1 MSSRIVEIPEG
12 VSVEIDGLKVKVRG
26 PLGELCKDFS
36 HAMGQLTIR
45 KNSDNK
51 VIVEVVGKPRRNKR
65 ALVGTI
71 AAHINNMIIGVT
83 KGFTYRLKIVY
94 AHFPM
99 SVKVKGNYVIIE
111 NFIGERAPRYAKIL
125 GNVKVTVEQDDIV
138 VKGIDIEEVGQT
150 AANIENATK
159 VTSRDPRVFL
169 DGIFIYHKE
178 VGM

>member
-1 MSSRIVEIPEG
+1 MSSRIVEIPQG
-12 VSVEIDGLKVKVRG
+12 VSVEIDGLRVKVKG
-26 PLGELCKDFS
+26 PLGELYRDFS

-45 KNSDNK
+45 NIDGK
-51 VIVEVVGKPRRNKR
+51 VIVEVVGKPKRNKL
-65 ALVGTI
+65 ALMGAI
-71 AAHINNMIIGVT
+71 AAHIRNMVIGVT

-99 SVKVKGNYVIIE
+99 SVKVKGDYVVIE
-111 NFIGERAPRYAKIL
+111 NFVGERAPRYAKIV
-125 GNVKVTVEQDDIV
+125 GNVKVKIEQDDVV

-150 AANIENATK
+150 AANIENATR
-159 VTSRDPRVFL
+159 VVGRDPRIFL